1 MSCDCCY
8 SLLFI
13 RTVILKGVSVLVVLI
28 SSPSVHSSTHSDL
41 VLSPITFLTLV
52 FTSHKHIHIAT
63 FHGPSA
69 ALMSVSL
76 SGEFGMADPLSSQSL
91 LCLLDSPSLDCPP
104 ISVTTPLFFLYS
116 ILAPPPFPKF

>member
-1 MSCDCCY
+1 MSCDCPY
-8 SLLFI
+8 SLLLI
-13 RTVILKGVSVLVVLI
+13 RTVILKGVSVLAVLI

-41 VLSPITFLTLV
+41 VSSPITFLTLV

-69 ALMSVSL
+69 VLMSVSL

-91 LCLLDSPSLDCPP
+91 LCLPDSPSLDCPP
-104 ISVTTPLFFLYS
+104 LSVTT
-116 ILAPPPFPKF
+116 PPFPKF